1 MPVKCKQTRISVSG
15 GHCCYSNLFL
25 SIHLSIHINIIKI
38 SPYVLLTPTFSKSW
52 RKSHKKATPIYL
64 LKFTYF
70 NWGMITILWWFLPYI
85 NMNLPRVYISPPSW
99 THLPPLYPPYPSG
112 LSQSTDFGCPT
123 SCIKLALVIYFT
135 YVNIHVSTL
144 FSQIIPPSPSPT
156 ESKSL
161 LFTSVSFAVLH
172 VRSSL
177 LSF

>member
-1 MPVKCKQTRISVSG
+1 MLAIVAI
-15 GHCCYSNLFL
+15 SNLFL
-25 SIHLSIHINIIKI
+25 SIHLSMHTNIIKI
-38 SPYVLLTPTFSKSW
+38 SPYSHLPKSW

-70 NWGMITILWWFLPYI
+70 NWRMITILWWFLPYI

-135 YVNIHVSTL
+135 YVNVYVSSYSL
-144 FSQIIPPSPSPT
+144 KSSHFHLLPLSPKVCSLHQSP
-156 ESKSL
+156 L
-161 LFTSVSFAVLH
+161 LPCM
-172 VRSSL
+172 
-177 LSF
+177 